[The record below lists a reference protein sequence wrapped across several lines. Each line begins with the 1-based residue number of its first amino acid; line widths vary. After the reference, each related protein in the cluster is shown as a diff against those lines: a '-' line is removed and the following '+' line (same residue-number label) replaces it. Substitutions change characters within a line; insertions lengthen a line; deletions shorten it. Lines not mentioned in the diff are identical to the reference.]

1 MITVTKHELP
11 ERRYPAT
18 QFRPVNQSLGK
29 QPSLGPI
36 PAALLAPSLIILVIT
51 YFLVQVVLSLGFV
64 WFLLIS
70 AWGLS
75 TWWLVV
81 GEKTWRFT
89 NKFVSPPDWNR
100 GYVHYTCS
108 LQQDDNEATNRH

>member
-1 MITVTKHELP
+1 MAEHN
-11 ERRYPAT
+11 RSN

-36 PAALLAPSLIILVIT
+36 PAALLAPSLIILVCS

-64 WFLLIS
+64 WFLLVS

-75 TWWLVV
+75 TWWLVA
-81 GEKTWRFT
+81 GEKMWRFM
-89 NKFVSPPDWNR
+89 NKFVSTPNWNR
-100 GYVHYTCS
+100 GYVQYTSC
-108 LQQDDNEATNRH
+108 LQQDDNKETSRY